1 MTQYDIYLDTIIKNQ
16 YLFTSPIV
24 SKINCS
30 YCNIGCTG
38 AFWGMAKYM
47 RLVSWIIIKQ
57 QKVDNDEAINQLTK
71 NGLEGR
77 VYTVYINYIAF

>member
-1 MTQYDIYLDTIIKNQ
+1 
-16 YLFTSPIV
+16 
-24 SKINCS
+24 
-30 YCNIGCTG
+30 
-38 AFWGMAKYM
+38 MAKCM